1 MLRKELRAAIG
12 SLPMKKW
19 PKRLAIIAGIFI
31 GVLALIFLGWFWLL
45 PNGGKP
51 RTVNQSVALLLETF
65 PPPNLN
71 RFANEDKERIILY
84 HHSLGMHIRNEH
96 GLWAGNLRLLL
107 SIGHIDALH
116 ADNASGYILM
126 ALWEELQD
134 QGLEWEGS
142 PDEERSPWEIDAS
155 ELDFSEYKKEA
166 EQ

>member
-1 MLRKELRAAIG
+1 
-12 SLPMKKW
+12 MKKW
-19 PKRLAIIAGIFI
+19 PKRLAIIAGVIT
-31 GVLALIFLGWFWLL
+31 GVLTLIFLGWFWLL

-65 PPPNLN
+65 PTPRLN
-71 RFANEDKERIILY
+71 KFATEEKENIVLY

-116 ADNASGYILM
+116 ADNASGYILI

-134 QGLEWEGS
+134 QEIEGEGS
-142 PDEERSPWEIDAS
+142 PDEEVSPWEIEAS
-155 ELDFSEYKKEA
+155 ELDLSVYKKAA
-166 EQ
+166 EQADEGVCDKG